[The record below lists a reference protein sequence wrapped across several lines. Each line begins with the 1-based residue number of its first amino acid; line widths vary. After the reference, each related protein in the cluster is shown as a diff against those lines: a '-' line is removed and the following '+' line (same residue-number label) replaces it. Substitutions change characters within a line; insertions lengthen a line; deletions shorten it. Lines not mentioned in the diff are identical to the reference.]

1 MTRRSSALRLPAARE
16 QRALIDLCY
25 RLDLDDAALV
35 AEIGAWWQRL
45 GPAGP
50 MGVIAS
56 SMQPDGAGKLAIDPV
71 GYGRRET
78 LDTLHTVFAATG
90 ERAKAMMAE
99 WSPQFNAATDFPH
112 VESGLAVSRRYG
124 ASDFVGF
131 LAPTGTGHVLM
142 LGTPVEAHAGL
153 ARRPARRD
161 GRVRVSPRRIMAAA
175 SLVAR
180 RRPLGGPRRGGGAP
194 RRAGRSR
201 RRRGARP
208 RSARDDPSHGA
219 REGARALE
227 TRADAAPLWPE
238 LVAGRWTLV
247 DSFDHDGR
255 RYVVA
260 WRNPPDAPRTRL
272 SPRAQEVLSRTARGE
287 PTKVIAAALGVGE
300 PVVSTTLHAAMKAL
314 RVERVADLIRLN
326 AEAPLDVVFRDEAL
340 TAVALAPAARGALD
354 ALTPTEREVLAEL
367 VRGASN
373 GAIAARR
380 NRSAHRR
387 QPGRQRLREAAGRL
401 AAGPPGEARGT
412 LTAKRSG
419 RRHAP
424 TIDRALSDRSSQ
436 RAEID

>member
-35 AEIGAWWQRL
+35 AEVGAWWQRV

-50 MGVIAS
+50 MGAVVG
-56 SMQPDGAGKLAIDPV
+56 SMQLGEPGPLSIDPV
-71 GYGRRET
+71 FYGRRET

-90 ERAKAMMAE
+90 ERAKAMMV
-99 WSPQFNAATDFPH
+99 SGRPQFNAATRLPH
-112 VESGLAVSRRYG
+112 VESGLTESRRYG

-131 LAPTGTGHVLM
+131 LAPTGTGHVLVI
-142 LGTPVEAHAGL
+142 GTPVEAHAVLHDAQRVAMGVCASHL
-153 ARRPARRD
+153 AASWRLRRSLLADDRWEARAEAVALPD
-161 GRVRVSPRRIMAAA
+161 GRVVHAVGEARAPGALATIRRM
-175 SLVAR
+175 VR
-180 RRPLGGPRRGGGAP
+180 
-194 RRAGRSR
+194 
-201 RRRGARP
+201 
-208 RSARDDPSHGA
+208 A
-219 REGARALE
+219 RERVRSE
-227 TRADAAPLWPE
+227 TRPDAAPLWPE

-380 NRSAHRR
+380 NRSARTVANQVASVFAKLRVDSRR
-387 QPGRQRLREAAGRL
+387 GLLARLAGR
-401 AAGPPGEARGT
+401 
-412 LTAKRSG
+412 
-419 RRHAP
+419 
-424 TIDRALSDRSSQ
+424 
-436 RAEID
+436 